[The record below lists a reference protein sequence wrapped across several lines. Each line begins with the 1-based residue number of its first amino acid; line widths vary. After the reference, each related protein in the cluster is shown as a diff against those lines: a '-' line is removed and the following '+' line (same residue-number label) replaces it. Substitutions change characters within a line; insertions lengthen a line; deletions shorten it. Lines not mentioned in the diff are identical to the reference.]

1 MIDIILPANE
11 LNKRKPHEMYQEEFD
26 TASKY
31 ANVHLLDINDIVR
44 ARNDRHVF
52 DTMVPTLQ
60 WDKKACCP
68 VFYHGWMMDWNMYN
82 DFDHFCKG
90 RGYLLTNN
98 LNNYFCGHHFDAWY
112 DKLEGMTPKSAILK
126 VSAKQWKPQPELR
139 SMIDAVLA
147 FQKENKCAV
156 IIKDSVKSLKHDW
169 NEACFIPADAN
180 PFHVAKVVSTFLT
193 IKTNYNDFQGHFVI
207 RKFEHLKQIG
217 THPKSGMPISQEYR
231 AFVLNGKVISQ
242 DPYWEGDYDAETP
255 PESFVNEIAKR
266 MYNDGSTIFGSNL
279 FTIDTAQLAD
289 GSWTCIEVGDG
300 QVSSIPP
307 KADKNKFF
315 RNLFG
320 IKE

>member
-1 MIDIILPANE
+1 MTDIILPASE
-11 LNKRKPHEMYQEEFD
+11 LNRRKPHEMYREEFD
-26 TASKY
+26 VASKY
-31 ANVHLLDINDIVR
+31 ANVHLLDVNDIVR
-44 ARNDRHVF
+44 ARTDRHVF

-60 WDKKACCP
+60 WDKKACYP
-68 VFYHGWMMDWNMYN
+68 VFYHGWMMDWNTYH
-82 DFDHFCKG
+82 DFNQFCKG
-90 RGYLLTNN
+90 RGHLLTNN
-98 LNNYFCGHHFDAWY
+98 LDNYVCGHHFDAWY
-112 DKLEGMTPKSAILK
+112 DKLEGLTPKSTILK
-126 VSAKQWKPQPELR
+126 VPAKQWKPQPELR
-139 SMIDAVLA
+139 PMIDAVLA

-193 IKTNYNDFQGHFVI
+193 IKTNYDDFQGHFVV
-207 RKFEHLKQIG
+207 RKFENLKQIG

-255 PESFVNEIAKR
+255 PESLINEIAKR
-266 MYNDGSTIFGSNL
+266 MYNDGSTLFGSNL

-307 KADKNKFF
+307 KADKDKFF

-320 IKE
+320 IKD